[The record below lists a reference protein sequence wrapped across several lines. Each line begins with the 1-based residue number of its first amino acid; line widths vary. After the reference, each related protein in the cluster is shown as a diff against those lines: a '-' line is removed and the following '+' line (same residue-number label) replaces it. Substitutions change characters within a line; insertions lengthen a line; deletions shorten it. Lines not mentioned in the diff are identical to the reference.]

1 MTDRNGRDRGSD
13 ERRTNLSRGVP
24 PPRGRPAAIPT
35 LPEPHRYGM
44 SDLEKETGLDART
57 IRYYITRGLLPPA
70 HGRGPSA
77 TYDLGHLLRLRMI
90 QLLKDAERLPLDEI
104 KTRLADLTDRDIAA
118 MLEVQTRPIE
128 DRWRRVQLHPDVE
141 LHVRE
146 RAGKRTEPEF
156 ERAVDALIKFAET
169 YLPYPDDQR

>member
-1 MTDRNGRDRGSD
+1 MTDRNGRNRGA
-13 ERRTNLSRGVP
+13 P
-24 PPRGRPAAIPT
+24 PPRGRPAALPA

-44 SDLEKETGLDART
+44 SDLEKETDLDART

-90 QLLKDAERLPLDEI
+90 QLLKDTERLPLDEI

-141 LHVRE
+141 LHIRE
-146 RAGKRTEPEF
+146 RAGKQRDPDF
-156 ERAVDALIKFAET
+156 DRAVEALIKFAET
-169 YLPYPDDQR
+169 YLPYPDDLP

>member
-1 MTDRNGRDRGSD
+1 MTDRNGRERGNDDR
-13 ERRTNLSRGVP
+13 RGGLVRGAP
-24 PPRGRPAAIPT
+24 PPRGRPAALPS
-35 LPEPHRYGM
+35 LPEPHRYAM
-44 SDLEKETGLDART
+44 SDLEAETGIDART

-90 QLLKDAERLPLDEI
+90 QLLKSEHLPLEDI

-118 MLEVQTRPIE
+118 MLEVQTRPVE

-141 LHVRE
+141 LHIRE
-146 RAGKRTEPEF
+146 RAGKQRDPEF
-156 ERAVDALIKFAET
+156 DRAVEALLKFAET
-169 YLPYPDDQR
+169 YLPYPQERR